1 MPSQPPQNNIVPDTL
16 KNLHYIG
23 IAKYETSDEGMTQN
37 HTTKVNY
44 CAFKRNFLQLS

>member
-16 KNLHYIG
+16 NNIHYIG

-37 HTTKVNY
+37 HTKKLTIVHLKETFY
-44 CAFKRNFLQLS
+44 S